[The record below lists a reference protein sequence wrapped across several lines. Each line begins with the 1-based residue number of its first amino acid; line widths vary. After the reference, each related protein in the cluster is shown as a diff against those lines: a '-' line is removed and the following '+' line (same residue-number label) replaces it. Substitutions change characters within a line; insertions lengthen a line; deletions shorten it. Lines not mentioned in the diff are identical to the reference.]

1 MSWHYVKEIRDN
13 CRDISSTVM
22 YVSKYISKQVHLL
35 RALCIYDAIEFS
47 LEELINTVENEK

>member
-35 RALCIYDAIEFS
+35 RALCIYDAI
-47 LEELINTVENEK
+47 